1 MKKRRIKNR
10 RKPGFKRIIVNPNDM
25 TQDRYLPEEEAQAR
39 YDAGQLD
46 KDEDSGS
53 YCLKHSGAMRPI
65 LPPFLRD
72 AQLAR

>member
-10 RKPGFKRIIVNPNDM
+10 RKPGFERIIVNPSDM
-25 TQDRYLPEEEAQAR
+25 TQDRYLPEEEAKAR
-39 YDAGQLD
+39 YEAGQLAMD
-46 KDEDSGS
+46 NGS
-53 YCLKHSGAMRPI
+53 YCLKHSGRMRPI